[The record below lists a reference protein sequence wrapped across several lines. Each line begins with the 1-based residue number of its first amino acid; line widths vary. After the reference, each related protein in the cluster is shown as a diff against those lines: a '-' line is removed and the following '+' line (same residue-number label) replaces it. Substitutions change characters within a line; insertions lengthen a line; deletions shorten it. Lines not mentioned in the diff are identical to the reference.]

1 MHRAIEKVN
10 TITSQELKALCE
22 DGRAIEDKA
31 GYPAVVLHGDGTISK
46 FWARKKKLI
55 SSATLRPYSNRFIK
69 NAEELNRR
77 GVVTPEI
84 ISHIAVE
91 KSHVRIVR
99 YRSLPGHSIREL
111 LEEDPKQID
120 IKGLCRYIY
129 ELHEKGILFKGMHLG
144 NIIQKPNQK
153 GYGLIDFTDVKFYS
167 RAVPVLRRAANLATP
182 LRYREDINRIKSA
195 GLPGLLE
202 TYLKLLSLSSA
213 EKHRFHEKVNSHT
226 K

>member
-1 MHRAIEKVN
+1 MHHPIQEVI
-10 TITSQELKALCE
+10 TITREELEALCL
-22 DGRAIEDKA
+22 DGQAIDYKA
-31 GYPAVVLHGDGTISK
+31 GYPAVVVHADGTISK

-55 SSATLRPYSNRFIK
+55 SSATLRPYSNRFIN

-111 LEEDPKQID
+111 LKEDPKQID

-144 NIIQKPNQK
+144 NIIQQPNQK
-153 GYGLIDFTDVKFYS
+153 GYGLIDFTDVKFYHES
-167 RAVPVLRRAANLATP
+167 VPMIRRAANLATP

-213 EKHRFHEKVNSHT
+213 EKHRFHEEVNSHT